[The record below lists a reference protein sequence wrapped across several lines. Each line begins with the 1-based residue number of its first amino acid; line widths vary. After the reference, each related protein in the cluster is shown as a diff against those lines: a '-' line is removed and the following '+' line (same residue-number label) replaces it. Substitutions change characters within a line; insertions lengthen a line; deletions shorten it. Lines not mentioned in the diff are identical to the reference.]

1 MLRPLM
7 VSGFALGLVWQ
18 GTARATACDSPYE
31 KTIPYSQP
39 IVEKVGKLSVS
50 NLITLRYDC
59 NSFLAEATGGVE
71 AGFFGVKADLING
84 KVAADTTTAGS
95 HLRASALVLGYEI
108 AHQDL
113 DIGTVYRHMFR
124 PDHDIDLAQTTTIQ
138 IGPIPVPVRYGI
150 QGNTELAVD
159 VGARNFGAELA
170 ATPRV
175 HATGYVQSSVD
186 LEIIYGAA
194 RGQLLLADTALRNT
208 IGVHFSPNAEQPSIK
223 FDAVGDIELEALQG
237 SVTGKLT
244 ARLGKDEKEYSKTLA
259 DWNGYSISRKMYA
272 ESGKIADLPAV
283 PAKGDKKLARK

>member
-18 GTARATACDSPYE
+18 GTASATACDSSYE

-59 NSFLAEATGGVE
+59 SSFLAEATGGVE

-84 KVAADTTTAGS
+84 KVAADTTAAGS

-113 DIGTVYRHMFR
+113 DVGTVYRHTFR

-138 IGPIPVPVRYGI
+138 IGPVPVPVRYGI
-150 QGNTELAVD
+150 QGNAELAVD
-159 VGARNFGAELA
+159 AGARNFGVELA

-175 HATGYVQSSVD
+175 HATGYVQSNVD
-186 LEIIYGAA
+186 LEIVYGAA
-194 RGQLLLADTALRNT
+194 KGQLLLADTALRNA

-237 SVTGKLT
+237 SVTGKLA
-244 ARLGKDEKEYSKTLA
+244 ARLGKDEKEYSKTLV
-259 DWNGYSISRKMYA
+259 DWQGYNVNRKMYA

-283 PAKGDKKLARK
+283 PAKSDKKLARK